1 MSPMREN
8 NRTDR
13 WGSWI
18 GRARACFK
26 VAGAIDST
34 TFTLIATA
42 KEFEAANDDAARE
55 AATALRHAE
64 AALVRAREAVHAAL
78 QAKQMTAAN
87 REPAYGL

>member
-1 MSPMREN
+1 MDTN

-18 GRARACFK
+18 GRARVCFR

-34 TFTLIATA
+34 TITLVATA

-55 AATALRHAE
+55 AASALRLAE
-64 AALVRAREAVHAAL
+64 AALIRAREAVHAAL
-78 QAKQMTAAN
+78 QAKQMTPAN
-87 REPAYGL
+87 REVAYGLQ